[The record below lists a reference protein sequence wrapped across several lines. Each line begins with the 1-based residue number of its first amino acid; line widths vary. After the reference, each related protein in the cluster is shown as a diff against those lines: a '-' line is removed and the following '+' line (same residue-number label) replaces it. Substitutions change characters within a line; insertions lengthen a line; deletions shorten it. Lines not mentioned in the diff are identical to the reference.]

1 MLSGTNLVIREE
13 IDGEGIGNGTRE
25 SVELGND
32 RIGSRG
38 HERVNDGRKDI
49 DEVDDEE
56 DNFGTSIGVRSE
68 ESVVDSVV
76 LDELVTST
84 RNVKKRRETC
94 SNLLVFHLIVVCGK
108 ESVDLVDER
117 LILLR
122 EGIRLRR
129 VVELSF
135 LGIGENAVVLR
146 VDELDHTVD
155 EITEVVEEFSVGLC
169 NEIVPGEFRVARFW
183 SVLKEVVSPN

>member
-38 HERVNDGRKDI
+38 HERVNDGGEDI
-49 DEVDDEE
+49 DEVDSEE
-56 DNFGTSIGVRSE
+56 DDFGTSIGDRSE

-76 LDELVTST
+76 LDELVAST
-84 RNVKKRRETC
+84 RHVKKRGETC
-94 SNLLVFHLIVVCGK
+94 SNLLVFHLVVVCGE

-122 EGIRLRR
+122 EGVRLRR
-129 VVELSF
+129 VVEFSF

-146 VDELDHTVD
+146 VDKLDHTVD
-155 EITEVVEEFSVGLC
+155 EITEVVEKFSVGLC
-169 NEIVPGEFRVARFW
+169 NEIVPCEFRVACFR
-183 SVLKEVVSPN
+183 SVLEEVVSPN